1 MENIKVI
8 INDKLTVP
16 AAYNK
21 ALNQIELKPAIHKM
35 QKAVAESLL
44 IHELVHYI
52 QFNYFDGQ
60 PIWPDKLPKA
70 IKVLDVKWQREY
82 EAYKLQLLHLLQKYS
97 KEKVREFFLKA
108 SQKWLYEETDKVVLR
123 QALVDELF

>member
-82 EAYKLQLLHLLQKYS
+82 EAYKLQLLHLLQKFK

-108 SQKWLYEETDKVVLR
+108 TQKWLLEADKIVLR
-123 QALVDELF
+123 QSLLELL